1 VLSHE
6 INAYIENLV
15 PKRDDLLLE
24 MEQYALEN
32 HVPIM
37 ELVSIESLLQ
47 VLRLYR
53 PKRILEIGTAIGYSS
68 LRMAKELGAEVVTI
82 ERNEERYKQAQR
94 FLAQSDQQENITLI
108 FGDALEAVEEANAKA
123 PYDVIFI
130 DAAKGQYKRFFDA
143 YTPMLS
149 ERGIVVSDNV
159 LFKGYV
165 TGEIQAETR
174 RKRSLIKKIN
184 DYNEWL
190 MGHSDFQT
198 AILPIG
204 DGIAISTQKR

>member
-1 VLSHE
+1 
-6 INAYIENLV
+6 
-15 PKRDDLLLE
+15 
-24 MEQYALEN
+24 
-32 HVPIM
+32 
-37 ELVSIESLLQ
+37 
-47 VLRLYR
+47 
-53 PKRILEIGTAIGYSS
+53 
-68 LRMAKELGAEVVTI
+68 
-82 ERNEERYKQAQR
+82 
-94 FLAQSDQQENITLI
+94 
-108 FGDALEAVEEANAKA
+108 VEEANAKA

>member
-1 VLSHE
+1 
-6 INAYIENLV
+6 
-15 PKRDDLLLE
+15 

-47 VLRLYR
+47 VLRLYQ

-108 FGDALEAVEEANAKA
+108 FGDALEVVEKANAKA